1 MLITL
6 KGRFMKKLQMLRK
19 HLVSKSTLRS
29 SNQSNSAKAHLSLY
43 LKSKGTPPKEI
54 CKDDLYFNFD
64 FNLNHYSG
72 NEYVYA
78 CIQKQAL
85 NQLYYQPSLLSQ
97 VGWEIRF
104 LNREQTDV

>member
-1 MLITL
+1 
-6 KGRFMKKLQMLRK
+6 MKNLQMLRK
-19 HLVSKSTLRS
+19 HLVSKSMLRS
-29 SNQSNSAKAHLSLY
+29 SNQSNSAKAHLNLY

-54 CKDDLYFNFD
+54 CKDDLYFDFN

-97 VGWEIRF
+97 VGWERRF